1 MLGIFLI
8 IFLVIILF
16 LLLNK
21 NYEKFIAKPSLVLN
35 HFQKQARKKESV
47 SSDSYE
53 RKALNLGLLHKVKNC
68 YDTRRKDYYDCVKR
82 LPIKI
87 EKQPPVIK
95 EKKYVNY
102 GRYNNIQD
110 LYPQSFK

>member
-8 IFLVIILF
+8 IFLTIILF
-16 LLLNK
+16 LILDK

-35 HFQKQARKKESV
+35 HIEKQTRKEGSV
-47 SSDSYE
+47 SPKLYE
-53 RKALNLGLLHKVKNC
+53 RKGLLHKVKNC
-68 YDTRRKDYYDCVKR
+68 YDTRRKDYYECVKN
-82 LPIKI
+82 LPLKL
-87 EKQPPVIK
+87 EKQPPIIK

-102 GRYNNIQD
+102 GRYKNIQD